1 MSNSVLS
8 AHLTDSHRDLQARAV
23 GYFTPEWL
31 DKWRTTAGGPL
42 RREAWREL
50 AASGYLGVSVPRER
64 GGQGLGL
71 LGSLVLGEALAGVRD
86 GGIALAMHVQ
96 NEIACDWLVSARDPA
111 LRDRYLPGL
120 LSGEL
125 VACQCDT
132 DPSAEEPATATTE
145 GAGLVLR
152 GRKKFVINGATA
164 DLCFVSAL
172 LDGAPAILAVEKSAP
187 GVRVTEVYDKFGT
200 RAVDSALVEFDGVRL
215 STDQV
220 VARSGVSQ
228 LMRWNR
234 VMSRMRLLIAAD
246 AFFTHRALLE
256 HITGYVRGRSL
267 GGRPLGAWPVNS
279 HALARA
285 RARQELMEAG
295 IADAYLRV
303 TSGGSTVPEIAE
315 LKWFCVEKA
324 NELAALCTDLEGGA
338 GYMWDSVS
346 LRAHA
351 QVRGFRMSGGSQTT
365 MLTIANH
372 SLACRAELE
381 LDPAGRA
388 GHAGEGVRRG

>member
-1 MSNSVLS
+1 MLSNGILS
-8 AHLTDSHRDLQARAV
+8 EQLTDGHRDLQDRAA
-23 GYFTPEWL
+23 GHFTPQWL
-31 DKWRTTAGGPL
+31 DKWRTAPDGHL
-42 RREAWREL
+42 RRETWQDL
-50 AASGYLGVSVPRER
+50 AANGFLGVSLPREL

-71 LGSLVLGEALAGVRD
+71 LGALVLGEALAGARD

-96 NEIACDWLVSARDPA
+96 NEIACEWLVSARDQA
-111 LRDRYLPGL
+111 LRDRYLHGL
-120 LSGEL
+120 IAGEL

-132 DPSAEEPATATTE
+132 DPSPEEPTTATTE
-145 GAGLVLR
+145 GDRIVLH

-164 DLCFVSAL
+164 DLCFVSAV
-172 LDGAPAILAVEKSAP
+172 LDGAPAIIAVEKSTP
-187 GVRVTEVYDKFGT
+187 GVRVTEVYDKLGT
-200 RAVDSALVEFDGVRL
+200 RSVDSALVEFDGVRVA
-215 STDQV
+215 SAQV
-220 VARSGVSQ
+220 VSRSGISQ

-267 GGRPLGAWPVNS
+267 GGRPLGAWPVNA

-285 RARQELMEAG
+285 RAHQELMEAG

-303 TSGGSTVPEIAE
+303 TAGGSTVPEIAE

-324 NELAALCTDLEGGA
+324 NELAALATDLEGGA
-338 GYMWDSVS
+338 GYMWDSPS

-351 QVRGFRMSGGSQTT
+351 QLRGFRMSGGSQTT

-372 SLACRAELE
+372 SMACRAELE
-381 LDPAGRA
+381 LAPAGA
-388 GHAGEGVRRG
+388 DGARRG

>member
-1 MSNSVLS
+1 MLSNSVLS
-8 AHLTDSHRDLQARAV
+8 AQMTDGHRELAARAMD
-23 GYFTPEWL
+23 YFTPEQL
-31 DKWRTTAGGPL
+31 ARWRTAPDGPIH
-42 RREAWREL
+42 RETWREI
-50 AASGYLGVSVPRER
+50 AANGFTGVSLPRER

-71 LGSLVLGEALAGVRD
+71 LGALVLGEALAEARD
-86 GGIALAMHVQ
+86 GGIALAMHVH
-96 NEIACDWLVSARDPA
+96 NEIACDWLVAAKDPA

-120 LSGEL
+120 ISGDL

-132 DPSAEEPATATTE
+132 DPSAEEPTTGTTGGKE
-145 GAGLVLR
+145 IVLR

-164 DLCFVSAL
+164 DLCFVSAV
-172 LDGAPAILAVEKSAP
+172 LDGAPAILAVETATP

-200 RAVDSALVEFDGVRL
+200 RSVDSALVEFDDVHL
-215 STDQV
+215 SVEQV
-220 VARSGVSQ
+220 VSRSGVSQ

-246 AFFTHRALLE
+246 AFFTHRMLLA
-256 HITGYVRGRSL
+256 HITEYVRKRNL
-267 GGRPLGAWPVNS
+267 GGRPLGSWPVNA

-285 RARQELMEAG
+285 RSHQELMEAG

-315 LKWFCVEKA
+315 LKWFCVERA

-351 QVRGFRMSGGSQTT
+351 QLRGFRMSGGSQTT

-372 SLACRAELE
+372 SMACRAELQLASTAPG
-381 LDPAGRA
+381 LD
-388 GHAGEGVRRG
+388 GVRRG